1 MKWKLL
7 LVTCISFCNA
17 SNVLAQKKIDSL
29 LAVLK
34 TRNTGTDAGLLQQI
48 AAEYKNQYKYT
59 KSIEYYEKVLEL
71 ANEKG
76 GQELISSTYKNIS
89 DLYNLNNEFNKA
101 ITEARNALQNV
112 NKSDSIKLTG
122 IYQGLSF
129 AFMNL
134 SINDSILFYTNKAL
148 EINKIIKNNTGLAE
162 NYFILGKV
170 EVLKGNNKL
179 SLDHYEKA
187 LYFIR
192 KTSNKRFEAQALNN
206 QSAVYAIM
214 NNYSRAIEILFEAIS
229 IGLKNNFKDLL
240 AVNYC
245 FLSEN
250 YMHLGKLDI
259 AFEYLEKAQTIYE
272 EIGVTGGNLALLYSD
287 YGIFYDAKKEHEKAL
302 EYKEKAVAINEK
314 AEHNSGLTTNY
325 TNIGVSWH
333 FLGQYIPAMSY
344 YQKALALSEKLDQS
358 YNTSVVLNNKGEV
371 YRDAPDSILQ
381 VLKIKPAD
389 RYKLSLATFDESL
402 SIATRIGT
410 LDIQMTVWE
419 NKSILYEQQHD
430 YINALS
436 AYKNFIA
443 IKEKML
449 NNQTKQKI
457 NRLEIQNEYN
467 KKEDSIKLEQ
477 AVTNTQLQ
485 QQQFLNRQQSQDLLL
500 QRNKLLLSQQ
510 QLSLSN
516 KEKDLQHLAFL
527 KTQADLQTE
536 QLQKSE
542 QEKRL
547 TIIQK
552 EKALQAAQ
560 VITLSQENDLN
571 KLKGRQQ
578 LLYGISGLAL
588 LLFTGLYLLNRNR
601 HKQEQLQAAL
611 AKEKAEQQ
619 QKEAEFQRSL
629 ADVSLSALRSQMNPH
644 FIFNCLNSI
653 KLYTTQ
659 NDTVAAATYLTKF
672 SKLIRMALENS
683 RSETVSLESE
693 LESLDLYIQM
703 EAMRFKN
710 KLKYIITVDKDVDSG
725 FIEIPP
731 LLLQPYVEN
740 AIWHGLMHKE
750 EGGVIEVAVS
760 VMPGEQ
766 VLSITIKD
774 DGVGR
779 ERSAILSG
787 GSTGNHRS
795 YGTKVTSERLEL
807 INQVYKTGA
816 SVITEDV
823 KDSSGKVAGTLVT
836 IKIPFE

>member
-1 MKWKLL
+1 M
-7 LVTCISFCNA
+7 IPF
-17 SNVLAQKKIDSL
+17 I
-29 LAVLK
+29 
-34 TRNTGTDAGLLQQI
+34 
-48 AAEYKNQYKYT
+48 
-59 KSIEYYEKVLEL
+59 
-71 ANEKG
+71 
-76 GQELISSTYKNIS
+76 
-89 DLYNLNNEFNKA
+89 
-101 ITEARNALQNV
+101 
-112 NKSDSIKLTG
+112 
-122 IYQGLSF
+122 
-129 AFMNL
+129 NL
-134 SINDSILFYTNKAL
+134 SINDSALFYTNKAV
-148 EINKIIKNNTGLAE
+148 EINKIIKNNSGLAE

-170 EVLKGNNKL
+170 EALKGNSKQ
-179 SLDHYEKA
+179 SLDHFDKA

-192 KTSNKRFEAQALNN
+192 KTSNKRFEAQILNT
-206 QSAVYAIM
+206 QSVVYAII

-229 IGLKNNFKDLL
+229 IAVKNHFKDLL
-240 AVNYC
+240 SLNYC
-245 FLSEN
+245 GLAGA
-250 YMHLGKLDI
+250 YRHLRKFDT
-259 AFEYLEKAQTIYE
+259 AFEYLEKVKAIYE
-272 EIGVTGGNLALLYSD
+272 EIGETGGNLAILYSE
-287 YGIFYDAKKEHEKAL
+287 YGSLYDAKKEHVKAL
-302 EYKEKAVAINEK
+302 GYKEKALAINERS
-314 AEHNSGLTTNY
+314 EHNSGLTTNY

-333 FLGQYIPAMSY
+333 FLGQYIPAMNY
-344 YQKALALSEKLDQS
+344 YQKSLSLSTKLNQS
-358 YNTSVVLNNKGEV
+358 YNSAVVLNNMGEV
-371 YRDAPDSILQ
+371 YRDASDSILQ
-381 VLKIKPAD
+381 VLKIMPAD

-402 SIATRIGT
+402 SIATKISS

-419 NKSILYEQQHD
+419 NKSILYEQQPD
-430 YINALS
+430 YTNALS

-443 IKEKML
+443 IKEKKV
-449 NNQTKQKI
+449 NDQTKQKI

-485 QQQFLNRQQSQDLLL
+485 QQQFLNRQQSQNLLL
-500 QRNKLLLSQQ
+500 QRNKFLLSQQ

-542 QEKRL
+542 QEKQF

-552 EKALQAAQ
+552 EKALQAAE
-560 VITLSQENDLN
+560 VTTLSQENDLN
-571 KLKGRQQ
+571 KLKRRQQ
-578 LLYGISGLAL
+578 LIYGIAGLAL
-588 LLFTGLYLLNRNR
+588 LLFIGLYLLNRNR
-601 HKQEQLQAAL
+601 HKQEQLKAAL
-611 AKEKAEQQ
+611 AKDKAEQQ

-629 ADVSLSALRSQMNPH
+629 ADVSLSALCSQMNPH

-659 NDTVAAATYLTKF
+659 NDTVAAAKYLTKF

-683 RSETVSLESE
+683 RSETVSLQSE

-703 EAMRFKN
+703 EAMRFKD
-710 KLKYIITVDKDVDSG
+710 KLKYSITIDKDIDSG

-750 EGGVIEVAVS
+750 EGGVVEVAVS
-760 VMPGEQ
+760 IMPGEQ

-779 ERSAILSG
+779 ERSAMLRG
-787 GSTGNHRS
+787 KSTANHKS

-807 INQVYKTGA
+807 INQIYKTGA
-816 SVITEDV
+816 SVKTEDV
-823 KDSSGKVAGTLVT
+823 KDITGAVAGTLVT